1 MTPPKKPAARPP
13 AKRSAKST
21 PTRARA
27 RNWKPTFLKA
37 LRETRSV
44 AAAAM
49 RAGIDR
55 QTAYNHR
62 RDDPAFA
69 ADWET
74 VHEAITDD
82 LEKAA
87 IARAV
92 DGVEE
97 PEFYRGQVVGT
108 TVRYSDSL
116 LQFLLRGRRREVY
129 GDRTEITGAGGGP
142 IQLQAIADLAESA
155 KRREL
160 ETGQS

>member
-1 MTPPKKPAARPP
+1 MTPPKKPAQPP
-13 AKRSAKST
+13 AKRAAKSA

-27 RNWKPTFLKA
+27 RNWKPVFLRA
-37 LRETRSV
+37 LRSERSV
-44 AAAAM
+44 VAACE

-55 QTAYNHR
+55 AAVYRHRQTDAV
-62 RDDPAFA
+62 FA
-69 ADWET
+69 EQWAAVDT
-74 VHEAITDD
+74 SITDD
-82 LEKAA
+82 LEQEA
-87 IARAV
+87 IRRAV
-92 DGVEE
+92 DGVAE
-97 PEFYRGQVVGT
+97 PVYWQGEIVGLT
-108 TVRYSDSL
+108 RKYSDSL